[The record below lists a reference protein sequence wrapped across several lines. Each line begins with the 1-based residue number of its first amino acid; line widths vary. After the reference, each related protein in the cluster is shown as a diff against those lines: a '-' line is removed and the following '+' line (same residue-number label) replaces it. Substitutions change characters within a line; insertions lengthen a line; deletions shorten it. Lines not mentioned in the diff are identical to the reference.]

1 MRHSLGTIAG
11 FTYRRRM
18 PERVAILR
26 PPEDGIW
33 HNARWPEVLRSLAE
47 ALEGEGLRV
56 EDRSWLEPVEALARF
71 DLILPLLVWGY
82 HRDGDW
88 QRQVAQWKAAALPLS
103 NPAPVLAWNADKH
116 YLQRFERAGARV
128 VPTLFVPAVD
138 ERTLAESVRHFGTRR
153 VIAKPTV
160 SAGAFQTIR
169 WSPGDPLEG
178 APSGAAMIQPYLE
191 TIETLGELS
200 LIFFE
205 GQFSHAV
212 RKVPQPGDFRVQP
225 EFDGIL
231 RLDVPAP
238 SERAAAEAVLRAA
251 GEPLLYA
258 RVDLVEG
265 EGGEPLLMELE
276 LVEPDL
282 FLRFDPGASSRFGSA
297 VARAVRQAPHA
308 RSQDLGSVTG

>member
-1 MRHSLGTIAG
+1 
-11 FTYRRRM
+11 M

-33 HNARWPEVLRSLAE
+33 HNARWPKVLGTLSDAIQRQ
-47 ALEGEGLRV
+47 GLHV
-56 EDRSWLEPVEALARF
+56 EDRSWLEPAEKLTGF

-88 QRQVAQWKAAALPLS
+88 QRQVAQWEAAGLPLR

-116 YLQRFERAGARV
+116 YLQRLALRGARV

-138 ERTLAESVRHFGTRR
+138 ERTLAEAARHFGTAR

-169 WSPGDPLEG
+169 WAPGEPLEG
-178 APSGAAMIQPYLE
+178 APSGAAMIQPYIE
-191 TIETLGELS
+191 TIESAGEIS

-205 GQFSHAV
+205 GRFSHAV

-231 RLDVPAP
+231 RLDPPAP
-238 SERAAAEAVLRAA
+238 DERAAAEAVLRAA

-258 RVDLVEG
+258 RVDLVSG

-282 FLRFDPGASSRFGSA
+282 YLRFDPEASGRFGSA
-297 VARAVRQAPHA
+297 VARAV
-308 RSQDLGSVTG
+308 QDAAVPQWMKER